1 MATQKQC
8 EIALEQFADA
18 LSRLKNVVG
27 LGVVQADD
35 EGNRRN
41 CAVGVYVK
49 KKVPIAKLS
58 AKDRAPKSLD
68 FHQHGAQGSVP
79 VRVIEQGAVELEST
93 DGMRG

>member
-58 AKDRAPKSLD
+58 AKDLCAQIVGLSSARRPR
-68 FHQHGAQGSVP
+68 FGAGP
-79 VRVIEQGAVELEST
+79 RH
-93 DGMRG
+93 